1 MNATSRPL
9 TLKPDCPVDPIALL
23 VIREIH
29 KASKELGFPV
39 FLVGAMA
46 RIILLENIFGLTA
59 GRATTDVDFAFA
71 LDNWEQFRSLK
82 TFLVANAD
90 FEESGHVAHRLL
102 LHLPGLE
109 HPFKVDLIP
118 FGGIETSPDTI
129 AWPPD
134 MSVMMNVAGYSD
146 ALAAAV
152 TVEVSPGINM
162 AVASLPG
169 IAILKLFAWADRG
182 QENPKDAID
191 LVSLLRGY
199 HEAGNESRIYEEE
212 AALAA
217 LEAAGYDIELAG
229 AWLLGNDAAAMVSAQ
244 TNTDLQA
251 LLNGTRRE
259 RLIEDMARAMLG
271 RDNVLE
277 SSHRLLEQFTNGFN
291 ADATQRKS
299 IGRSL

>member
-1 MNATSRPL
+1 MNDTSRPL
-9 TLKPDCPVDPIALL
+9 TPKPDRPVDPIALS
-23 VIREIH
+23 VICEIH
-29 KASKELGFPV
+29 KASKELGFSV

-46 RIILLENIFGLTA
+46 RIILLENIFGLRA

-82 TFLVANAD
+82 TFLVENSN

-102 LHLPGLE
+102 LRLPGLA
-109 HPFKVDLIP
+109 HKLKVDLIP

-182 QENPKDAID
+182 RENPKDAID

-212 AALAA
+212 SASLAA

-244 TNTDLQA
+244 TNKDLTA
-251 LLNGTRRE
+251 LLTGTKIRR
-259 RLIEDMARAMLG
+259 LVEDMARSMLG
-271 RDNVLE
+271 KDNALE
-277 SSHRLLEQFTNGFN
+277 YSQRLLEQFTSGFI
-291 ADATQRKS
+291 A
-299 IGRSL
+299 

>member
-1 MNATSRPL
+1 
-9 TLKPDCPVDPIALL
+9 

-46 RIILLENIFGLTA
+46 RIILLENIFGLKV

-71 LDNWEQFRSLK
+71 LDNWEQFRTLK

-90 FEESGHVAHRLL
+90 FKESGHIAHQLL
-102 LHLPGLE
+102 LRLPGLE
-109 HPFKVDLIP
+109 HKYKVDLIP

-134 MSVMMNVAGYSD
+134 MGVMMNVAGYSD

-152 TVEVSPGINM
+152 TVEVSPGINI

-169 IAILKLFAWADRG
+169 VAILKLFAWADRG
-182 QENPKDAID
+182 RENPKDAID
-191 LVSLLRGY
+191 LVSLLRDY
-199 HEAGNESRIYEEE
+199 HEAGNKSRIYEE
-212 AALAA
+212 AGALAA

-229 AWLLGNDAAAMVSAQ
+229 AWLLGKDAAAMVSAQ
-244 TNTDLQA
+244 TSRDLDTAVNRNKKQA
-251 LLNGTRRE
+251 IDRGYGT
-259 RLIEDMARAMLG
+259 
-271 RDNVLE
+271 
-277 SSHRLLEQFTNGFN
+277 S
-291 ADATQRKS
+291 DAWQ
-299 IGRSL
+299 G

>member
-1 MNATSRPL
+1 MNDTSRPL
-9 TLKPDCPVDPIALL
+9 TPKPDRPVEPIALL

-29 KASKELGFPV
+29 KAAKELGFPA

-71 LDNWEQFRSLK
+71 LDNWDQYRTLK
-82 TFLVANAD
+82 TFLIANAD
-90 FEESGHVAHRLL
+90 FEESGYVAHRLL
-102 LHLPGLE
+102 VRLPGLV
-109 HPFKVDLIP
+109 HQFKVDLIP
-118 FGGIETSPDTI
+118 FGGIESSPNTI

-134 MSVMMNVAGYSD
+134 MAVMMNVAGYSD

-152 TVEVSPGINM
+152 TVEVSPGINIV
-162 AVASLPG
+162 VASLPG

-182 QENPKDAID
+182 KENPKDAID

-212 AALAA
+212 GALAE

-229 AWLLGNDAAAMVSAQ
+229 AWLLGKDAAVMVSSR
-244 TNTDLQA
+244 TNADLRD
-251 LLNGTRRE
+251 LLNETKRG

-271 RDNVLE
+271 KDNALE
-277 SSHRLLEQFTNGFN
+277 YSHRLLEQFTNGFI
-291 ADATQRKS
+291 S
-299 IGRSL
+299 

>member
-1 MNATSRPL
+1 MNDTSRPL
-9 TLKPDCPVDPIALL
+9 TPKPDRPVEPIALL

-29 KASKELGFPV
+29 KAARELGFPV

-46 RIILLENIFGLTA
+46 RIILLENIFGLRA

-71 LDNWEQFRSLK
+71 LDNWEQYRTLK
-82 TFLVANAD
+82 TFLIANAD

-102 LHLPGLE
+102 LRLPGLE
-109 HPFKVDLIP
+109 HKFKVDLIP

-134 MSVMMNVAGYSD
+134 MAVMMNVAGYGD

-152 TVEVSPGINM
+152 TIEVAPGINM

-182 QENPKDAID
+182 RENPKDAID
-191 LVSLLRGY
+191 LFLLLRDY

-212 AALAA
+212 GAFLA

-229 AWLLGNDAAAMVSAQ
+229 AWLLGNDAAVMASSQ
-244 TNTDLQA
+244 TNAELSA
-251 LLNGTRRE
+251 LLTGTKSRR
-259 RLIEDMARAMLG
+259 LVEDMARAMPG
-271 RDNVLE
+271 KDNALE
-277 SSHRLLEQFTNGFN
+277 YSQRMLEQFASGF
-291 ADATQRKS
+291 AA
-299 IGRSL
+299 